1 MMTQTAADRSSAMR
15 ASIEKTMQRVE
26 KLVDSETAALRSRTP
41 IDLKESNN
49 GKSQALLEFSHAVRA
64 LEGVPLD
71 DALVSRLRQLRGKL
85 ETNRAVLKRHLEAV
99 REIADVVAD
108 TIQHSEGDG
117 TYSQYGSDYGS
128 DDLIGSYATDETGS
142 LDAAGELNDFLLLDG
157 TGDWT
162 LEIYDGGT
170 SDTRTL
176 NVWGVQLDCRQRGVR
191 HRRIQGVPRGQRP
204 D

>member
-1 MMTQTAADRSSAMR
+1 MMTQTTADRSSAMR

-71 DALVSRLRQLRGKL
+71 DALVGRLRQLRGKL

-128 DDLIGSYATDETGS
+128 Y
-142 LDAAGELNDFLLLDG
+142 
-157 TGDWT
+157 
-162 LEIYDGGT
+162 
-170 SDTRTL
+170 TR
-176 NVWGVQLDCRQRGVR
+176 
-191 HRRIQGVPRGQRP
+191 
-204 D
+204 